1 MRRVLR
7 IGHRGAAG
15 HDPEN
20 TLAAIQKG
28 IALGVDFVEIDL
40 RRTADRVLVVLHDK
54 TVNRTTNGKGRVD
67 QLSLQEVKKF
77 NAGNGEH
84 IPTLKEVLK
93 VAAGEAGL
101 MLELKVKGMAQQT
114 AEVLGSETLSSTL
127 PSCTMSYNM
136 FERSNQR
143 PLSWCSSAVCPVPPS
158 PVRLNT
164 DLPTSV
170 FGTTRPRV
178 CSWIHSTVRACSCS
192 STRQTLPAT
201 SSVHSPLTSM
211 GLYRT
216 FLNASRV
223 SSSYP
228 PSLCLM
234 LIDVLVEHNLGEYI
248 AGLLTG
254 YSPGTSL
261 SPE

>member
-101 MLELKVKGMAQQT
+101 MLELKVTGMAQQT
-114 AEVLGSETLSSTL
+114 AEVVREAGFRDPVIYASFLHDELQHVRTVEPEASLMVLFGGLSRASVARAIKYGS
-127 PSCTMSYNM
+127 SYVGL
-136 FERSNQR
+136 RH
-143 PLSWCSSAVCPVPPS
+143 
-158 PVRLNT
+158 
-164 DLPTSV
+164 DK
-170 FGTTRPRV
+170 TTR
-178 CSWIHSTVRACSCS
+178 
-192 STRQTLPAT
+192 
-201 SSVHSPLTSM
+201 
-211 GLYRT
+211 
-216 FLNASRV
+216 
-223 SSSYP
+223 
-228 PSLCLM
+228 
-234 LIDVLVEHNLGEYI
+234 VLVDSFHR
-248 AGLLTG
+248 AGLLVFVYTADAP
-254 YSPGTSL
+254 SDIQRALSL
-261 SPE
+261 DVDGVISNFPERIASQ

>member
-40 RRTADRVLVVLHDK
+40 RRTADGVLVVLHDK

-114 AEVLGSETLSSTL
+114 AEVVREAGFRDPVIYASFLHDELQHVRTVEPEASLMVLFGGLSRASVARAIKYGS
-127 PSCTMSYNM
+127 SYVGL
-136 FERSNQR
+136 RH
-143 PLSWCSSAVCPVPPS
+143 
-158 PVRLNT
+158 
-164 DLPTSV
+164 DK
-170 FGTTRPRV
+170 TTR
-178 CSWIHSTVRACSCS
+178 
-192 STRQTLPAT
+192 
-201 SSVHSPLTSM
+201 
-211 GLYRT
+211 
-216 FLNASRV
+216 
-223 SSSYP
+223 
-228 PSLCLM
+228 
-234 LIDVLVEHNLGEYI
+234 VLVDSFHR
-248 AGLLTG
+248 AGLLVFVYTADAP
-254 YSPGTSL
+254 SDIQRALSL
-261 SPE
+261 DVDGVISNFPERIASQ